1 VEPSGLNIS
10 KKQEIIMAT
19 IERESL
25 TQQGHEPRPNEQTPL
40 LASNPPNG
48 GPQGEDAPLDIS
60 QIFLLSFGSMIV
72 NMSFFCIIPFINQ
85 MIYDTGD
92 YKEADVGFYAGLI
105 VSTRL
110 RLAGFL
116 QC

>member
-1 VEPSGLNIS
+1 VEPTGLNIS
-10 KKQEIIMAT
+10 KEQEIIMAT

-40 LASNPPNG
+40 LSSNPPNG
-48 GPQGEDAPLDIS
+48 DPQGEDAPIDIS
-60 QIFLLSFGSMIV
+60 QIFLLCFGRMIV
-72 NMSFFCIIPFINQ
+72 AMAYFCIIPFINQ

-92 YKEADVGFYAGLI
+92 YEETDVGFYAGLI
-105 VSTRL
+105 VSARL
-110 RLAGFL
+110 RLAGLL